1 MDVKYRIRR
10 RTTPWQHFLGLLE
23 QRFATARA

>member
-1 MDVKYRIRR
+1 MGRAHEGG
-10 RTTPWQHFLGLLE
+10 WQHFIGLLE